1 MNENVWKN
9 VIFFKNL
16 CIGYVS
22 VNNFLNNTDMFKK
35 LCNSL
40 DR

>member
-1 MNENVWKN
+1 MFEKMS
-9 VIFFKNL
+9 FLKKNL
-16 CIGYVS
+16 CIGYES

-40 DR
+40 DG

>member
-1 MNENVWKN
+1 MKKCYLK
-9 VIFFKNL
+9 KNL
-16 CIGYVS
+16 CMGYVS

-35 LCNSL
+35 LSNSL